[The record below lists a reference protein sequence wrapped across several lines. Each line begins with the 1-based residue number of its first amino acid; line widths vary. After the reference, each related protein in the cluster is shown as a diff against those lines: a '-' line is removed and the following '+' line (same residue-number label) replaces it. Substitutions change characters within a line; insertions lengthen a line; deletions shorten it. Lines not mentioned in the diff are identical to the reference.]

1 MSYIHVLLNHVAQ
14 DFVYETTLGWPT
26 GGLGVQ
32 ELKKIEQQYQSFP
45 VSVLK
50 SPGNSE
56 SRQKVAKGPQNRVV
70 PFKYQKDS
78 LNYLLLDLGPQTQNI
93 LYPGVSHLC

>member
-14 DFVYETTLGWPT
+14 DFVYETTLGCPT

-32 ELKKIEQQYQSFP
+32 ELKRNRTAVP
-45 VSVLK
+45 VF
-50 SPGNSE
+50 
-56 SRQKVAKGPQNRVV
+56 SRFCFEEPRQFRKQAKGCKRPTELCRPIQI
-70 PFKYQKDS
+70 PKGQS
-78 LNYLLLDLGPQTQNI
+78 ELLLDLGPQTQNI